1 MVQLDLCDYTDAY
14 VVVKGTIMLQIQMM
28 MHMIKNWF
36 LKIVLHL

>member
-1 MVQLDLCDYTDAY
+1 MVQSDLCDYTDAY

-28 MHMIKNWF
+28 MHMIKNLF

>member
-36 LKIVLHL
+36 LKIVPHL